1 MLESKPGILIVSL
14 LLALFMFASAN
25 KIFEDFNLFGKN
37 SGKDNVTIENVPV
50 KVKYDEEDLFVSG
63 AQETVQVNLSGPP
76 SKIKQLQ
83 ATQDF
88 TVELDL
94 SNYEL
99 GEYEVDYDVEGL
111 PENVTAAVLP
121 KKTTVSIQNA
131 VEQTFEVQAEVN
143 ESRMSSKYTID
154 SIQTDPKV
162 VTIRGGEDDMARIQY
177 VRAMISGTEKIT
189 ESITENTDVSVFDG
203 QYNKLDV
210 IIEPSKVDVNI
221 EVEENKKE
229 VPLYLNTIGE
239 LESDYQLDDAK
250 LNEDTITIY
259 GEQSALDQINEV
271 YADLDLKDV
280 GESGIF
286 NTQLN
291 LSNNISKTEPANVKA
306 EVKISKK

>member
-1 MLESKPGILIVSL
+1 MAYLLESKPGILIVSL

-50 KVKYDEEDLFVSG
+50 NVKYDEDNLFVSG
-63 AQETVQVNLSGPP
+63 AQESVQVNLSGPP

-83 ATQDF
+83 TTQDF

-94 SNYEL
+94 TNYEL

-111 PENVTAAVLP
+111 PENVTATAKK
-121 KKTTVSIQNA
+121 KKTTVSIQNV

-154 SIQTDPKV
+154 SISTDPEV

-189 ESITENTDVSVFDG
+189 DSVTENTDVSVFDG

-210 IIEPSKVDVNI
+210 IIEPSKVDVSIN
-221 EVEENKKE
+221 VEENKK
-229 VPLYLNTIGE
+229 
-239 LESDYQLDDAK
+239 
-250 LNEDTITIY
+250 
-259 GEQSALDQINEV
+259 
-271 YADLDLKDV
+271 
-280 GESGIF
+280 
-286 NTQLN
+286 
-291 LSNNISKTEPANVKA
+291 
-306 EVKISKK
+306 

>member
-1 MLESKPGILIVSL
+1 MSL

-63 AQETVQVNLSGPP
+63 VQETVQVNLSGPP

-83 ATQDF
+83 TTQDF

-143 ESRMSSKYTID
+143 ESRMSSKYIID

-239 LESDYQLDDAK
+239 LESDYQLDGAK

-259 GEQSALDQINEV
+259 GEQNALDQINEV

>member
-25 KIFEDFNLFGKN
+25 KIFEDFNLFGKS

-50 KVKYDEEDLFVSG
+50 NVKYDEDNLFVSG
-63 AQETVQVNLSGPP
+63 AQESVQVNLSGPP

-83 ATQDF
+83 TTQDF

-94 SNYEL
+94 TNYEL

-111 PENVTAAVLP
+111 PENVTATPLP
-121 KKTTVSIQNA
+121 KKTTVSIQNV

-154 SIQTDPKV
+154 SISTDPEV

-189 ESITENTDVSVFDG
+189 DSVTENTDVSVFDG

-210 IIEPSKVDVNI
+210 IIEPSKVDVSIN
-221 EVEENKKE
+221 VEENKKE

-239 LESDYQLDDAK
+239 LESDYQLDGAK
-250 LNEDTITIY
+250 LKEDTITIY
-259 GEQSALDQINEV
+259 GEQSVLDEINEV
-271 YADLDLKDV
+271 YAELDLKDV
-280 GESGIF
+280 GESGSF

-291 LSNNISKTEPANVKA
+291 LPNNISKTEPTNVKA